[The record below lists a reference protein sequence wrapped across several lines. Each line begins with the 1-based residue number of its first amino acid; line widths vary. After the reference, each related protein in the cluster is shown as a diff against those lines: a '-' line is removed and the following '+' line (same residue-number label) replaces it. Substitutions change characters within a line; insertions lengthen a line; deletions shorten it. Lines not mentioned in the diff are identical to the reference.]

1 MRQFLYT
8 CLVLIVVSCSGPRVA
23 YDYDTKTDFSKY
35 KTYNYYP
42 DLKTGLS
49 DLDTKRLL
57 DATDTALE
65 AKGFSKSESPQ
76 VYVNFKSHKYQTPS
90 RTGVGVGVGNG
101 PISIGGTI
109 PFGRPDQHVQLT
121 VDFIDVQK
129 DELFWQAEADDT
141 QNSEQTP
148 ENRVGFFRVMMQKV
162 LSKYPPAKK
171 SK

>member
-1 MRQFLYT
+1 MKQFLYV
-8 CLVLIVVSCSGPRVA
+8 CLVLLLVACAGPRVI
-23 YDYDTKTDFSKY
+23 YDYDIKTDFSKY

-57 DATDTALE
+57 DATDKALE
-65 AKGFSKSESPQ
+65 AKGFSKTDSPQ
-76 VYVNFKSHKYQTPS
+76 FYVNFKSQKYQTPS

-109 PFGRPDQHVQLT
+109 PVGRPDQHLQLT
-121 VDFIDVQK
+121 VDFVDVQK

-148 ENRVGFFRVMMQKV
+148 ENRMSFFTVMIQKA
-162 LSKYPPAKK
+162 LSKYPPVKK
-171 SK
+171 N

>member
-1 MRQFLYT
+1 MKQFLYA
-8 CLVLIVVSCSGPRVA
+8 CVVLILVSCSGPRVA

-57 DATDTALE
+57 DATDKALA

-76 VYVNFKSHKYQTPS
+76 FYVNFKSQKYQTPS

-109 PFGRPDQHVQLT
+109 PFGRPDQHIQLT

-129 DELFWQAEADDT
+129 DVLFWQAEADAT
-141 QNSEQTP
+141 QNPRQKP
-148 ENRVGFFRVMMQKV
+148 ENREDFFTEIMQKV
-162 LSKYPPAKK
+162 FSKYPPVKK
-171 SK
+171 N